1 MKCPRFTA
9 LFRCFVALAPFCRD
23 SCPYQSKPLTKATPK
38 IESVNASKKSPFPK
52 NERELKTLFFCGTG
66 RHPRELR
73 RIKAD
78 QPSTGGGL
86 QYPGSRS
93 HPF

>member
-52 NERELKTLFFCGTG
+52 NERELKTLFFLWNRTTSA
-66 RHPRELR
+66 R
-73 RIKAD
+73 AS
-78 QPSTGGGL
+78 QNQSWST
-86 QYPGSRS
+86 
-93 HPF
+93 